1 MASIKFASWNVRQ
14 FSDNS
19 ARIARVLDLL
29 EQKDPDVF
37 ALFEVRGRDVF
48 AGLTAGMPDHMV
60 AITEWTDQANM
71 ETLIGVRRDLNPFIT
86 FREEFRSKVP
96 TLRPGTLATC
106 RDTPIG
112 HIGFLY
118 VHTKSFDE
126 PRDWG
131 LRDDMF
137 KSAASLKRAISRSF
151 GDDNAHLIVLGDLN
165 TMGMSAAYNPISD
178 LTADQELEFL
188 DRRMAAAGMRRLTKT
203 SHETWWNG
211 KDNWQP
217 SALDHVYAA
226 GHLDFADQNGAEIA
240 AFGWPEKATKAQ
252 KKAWIGKFSDHAMLF
267 GELNLG

>member
-14 FSDNS
+14 FSDEPD
-19 ARIARVLDLL
+19 RIDRVLDLL
-29 EQKDPDVF
+29 QEKDPDVF
-37 ALFEVRGRDVF
+37 ALFEVRGRNVF

-71 ETLIGVRRDLNPFIT
+71 ETLIGVRNSLNPFIT

-106 RDTPIG
+106 RNTPIG
-112 HIGFLY
+112 HVAFLY
-118 VHTKSFDE
+118 IHTKSFDE

-137 KSAASLKRAISRSF
+137 KSAASLKRAVNRSF
-151 GDDNAHLIVLGDLN
+151 GDDNAHMIILGDLN
-165 TMGMSAAYNPISD
+165 TMGMSAAYNSVSD
-178 LTADQELEFL
+178 LTQEQEIAFL
-188 DRRMAAAGMRRLTKT
+188 DKRMAAAGMRRLVKT

-217 SALDHVYAA
+217 STLDHVYAA
-226 GHLDFADQNGAEIA
+226 DHLNFADQDGAEIA
-240 AFGWPEKATKAQ
+240 VFGWPEKATTAQ
-252 KKAWIGKFSDHAMLF
+252 KKAWIRDFSDHAMLF
-267 GELNLG
+267 GELEFG